1 MNILAIETATP
12 VCAIGVSSTRGASV
26 TRIVDHD
33 RRHTEALVPGI
44 VDLLDECALRP
55 RDIDRVVI
63 DGGPGLFT
71 GLRVGIATATSFAR
85 AIGCGIV
92 AVTSLELL
100 AHGARDAGVRGVLVC
115 AVDGRRGEVFGQSFT
130 LGDGV
135 EVLDSARP
143 ATPHELVIEAV
154 TLASPVTY
162 TGDGVERY
170 LSDFQSIP
178 HATVFAQS
186 VPSLHAALELGRVR
200 DLDEVVTPLYLR
212 DADAV
217 ANFTTRQ
224 RPS

>member
-12 VCAIGVSSTRGASV
+12 VCAIGVRSTRGAAV
-26 TRIVDHD
+26 TRIVDRD

-63 DGGPGLFT
+63 DRGPGLFT
-71 GLRVGIATATSFAR
+71 GLRVGIATATSFAQ

-100 AHGARDAGVRGVLVC
+100 AHGARHAGVRGVLVC
-115 AVDGRRGEVFGQSFT
+115 AVDARRGEVFGQSFA

-135 EVLDSARP
+135 EVLDSAR
-143 ATPHELVIEAV
+143 ATTPHELVIEAA
-154 TLASPVTY
+154 TFASPLTY

-186 VPSLHAALELGRVR
+186 VPSLHAALELGRER

-217 ANFTTRQ
+217 SNFTTRQ